1 MRVLAFA
8 VPALL
13 LLAIAGCA
21 PTMGGDRYTG
31 ELRALTDQC
40 SARGGILSP
49 TGEQTG
55 RPQTDYICKITGGG
69 GRLPSGG

>member
-1 MRVLAFA
+1 MRVLNVAL
-8 VPALL
+8 PALL
-13 LLAIAGCA
+13 LLAMTGCA
-21 PTMGGDRYTG
+21 PTMGGDRYTA
-31 ELRALTDQC
+31 ELKTLTDQC

-69 GRLPSGG
+69 GRLTTGG